1 MAVSIA
7 LGQLV
12 SNVPLVALYL
22 PVLSHLGATT
32 KEMVALAAGSNVIII
47 QNAERQAGETFTFWE
62 FVKIGIPLT
71 AVNTVVYWLFLS
83 FSEG

>member
-32 KEMVALAAGSNVIII
+32 KEMVALATGSNVIII
-47 QNAERQAGETFTFWE
+47 QNAERQAGETLTFWE

>member
-1 MAVSIA
+1 MPR
-7 LGQLV
+7 LR
-12 SNVPLVALYL
+12 
-22 PVLSHLGATT
+22 
-32 KEMVALAAGSNVIII
+32 KMVALAAGSTIAGSFSDLGAASNIIII
-47 QNAERQAGETFTFWE
+47 QNAERQAGETLTFWE